1 MSSGVQKINYWYEMG
16 QPNEINSCTIGTL
29 NSLRDLVLSGIKK
42 IGI

>member
-1 MSSGVQKINYWYEMG
+1 MG

-42 IGI
+42 SEFEETASLYE